1 MAKWIY
7 WAGVTC
13 AVISLFIR
21 GLNGVGVY
29 VDFPGMNLGHMS
41 FYKASFLLLAVAIA
55 TSATMQAKS
64 QKE

>member
-1 MAKWIY
+1 M
-7 WAGVTC
+7 TC

-29 VDFPGMNLGHMS
+29 VDFPGMNLGQMS
-41 FYKASFLLLAVAIA
+41 FYKASFLLLAVAIV

>member
-1 MAKWIY
+1 M
-7 WAGVTC
+7 TC
-13 AVISLFIR
+13 AVFSLFIR

-41 FYKASFLLLAVAIA
+41 FYKVSFLLLAVAIA